1 MDNCIFCSIAEGK
14 IPSDKVYEDDKV
26 LAFKDINPEA
36 PIHVLIIPKVHIGSI
51 NELEEVHKEL
61 IGHVFITAKRLAKEL
76 GINEGGYRIVSNCG
90 ENGGQTVQHIHF
102 HMLGGRSLTWPPG

>member
-76 GINEGGYRIVSNCG
+76 GINEGGYRIVTNCG